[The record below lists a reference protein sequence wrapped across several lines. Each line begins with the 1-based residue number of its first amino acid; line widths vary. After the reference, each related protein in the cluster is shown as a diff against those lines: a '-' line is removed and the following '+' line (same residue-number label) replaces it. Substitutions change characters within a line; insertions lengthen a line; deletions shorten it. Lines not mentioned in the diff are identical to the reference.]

1 LETSLVTSLSLPGA
15 PSWALLTGLRA
26 RVSRARGVESS
37 TRVRAFVVVALAVLA
52 YHHSLLALTT
62 FLTADTPLAYLG
74 LLPVLVLGVALVKGR
89 PQPGEARLP
98 HRHIDWIL
106 GLPFLAAA
114 GFIAVTLPQE
124 LSYQYWTYRFD
135 MLGLPFFVAGMTC
148 LLLGSRVLRRI
159 RIPIAALALAW
170 PLPWELGL
178 SRLLA
183 AASSLAVWGVGSM
196 ASLVH
201 ATREASST
209 VFVVGSGTDSFH
221 VNIAPQC
228 AGANSALGFLLV
240 GTAFASIAHG
250 KMLRKLLWLIV
261 GTVVVLALNV
271 ARILL
276 VFWVGARFGQ
286 RAAIDWLHPYI
297 GLVLFTL
304 AIAGL
309 AVLMPRFGLSFFAP
323 ARDALDPAPV
333 APARSPRR
341 NRIRLALA
349 TSIALVLGVQNA
361 ALARFDPFL
370 GLDSAQAWQSTA
382 PTTRPIPGWTAA
394 KTSRIDWAK
403 PYFGEDSTWDR
414 FTVYHVG
421 TAPMFLDVVN
431 SADLHSF
438 SRFGVEACYRFHGYE
453 ILSNSRVD
461 LGGPA
466 PGQSI
471 TYADNKSGRVWA
483 VVSWVLPVH
492 AGNHIRYERAVV
504 LQGTSIDRAAQT
516 KARSTV
522 AAFAKSLIN
531 RARPQTA

>member
-1 LETSLVTSLSLPGA
+1 MTSLSLPSV
-15 PSWALLTGLRA
+15 PSWALPGAMRA
-26 RVSRARGVESS
+26 RVSRARGFESS

-106 GLPFLAAA
+106 GVPFLAAA
-114 GFIAVTLPQE
+114 AFVAVTLPEE

-159 RIPIAALALAW
+159 RVPVAALALAW

-196 ASLVH
+196 ASFVH
-201 ATREASST
+201 ATRDAGST
-209 VFVVGSGTDSFH
+209 VFVVGSGSDAFH

-240 GTAFASIAHG
+240 GTAFVSIAHG
-250 KMLRKLLWLIV
+250 KALRKLLWLLV
-261 GTVVVLALNV
+261 GTVVVLVLNV
-271 ARILL
+271 TRILL
-276 VFWVGARFGQ
+276 VFWVGDRFGQ

-297 GLVLFTL
+297 GLVLFTM
-304 AIAGL
+304 AIAALG
-309 AVLMPRFGLSFFAP
+309 VLMPRFGLTFFAP
-323 ARDALDPAPV
+323 AGEPVEPAPAAAV
-333 APARSPRR
+333 RSKRR
-341 NRIRLALA
+341 NSFRLALA
-349 TSIALVLGVQNA
+349 TSIALVLGFQNA

-370 GLDSAQAWQSTA
+370 GLDSQQAWLSTA
-382 PTTRPIPGWTAA
+382 PTTGSVAGWTAA

-414 FTVYHVG
+414 YTVYKVG
-421 TAPMFLDVVN
+421 AAPMFLDVIN
-431 SADLHSF
+431 SGDLHSF
-438 SRFGVEACYRFHGYE
+438 SRFGVEACYRFHGYD

-466 PGQSI
+466 PGQSL
-471 TYADNKSGRVWA
+471 TYVDKKSKRVWA
-483 VVSWVLPVH
+483 VVSWVLPVRS
-492 AGNHIRYERAVV
+492 GDHIRYERAVV
-504 LQGTSIDRAAQT
+504 LEGTSIDKAAQS

>member
-1 LETSLVTSLSLPGA
+1 LTSLSLPGV
-15 PSWALLTGLRA
+15 PLALPTGLRA
-26 RVSRARGVESS
+26 RLSRARGLESS
-37 TRVRAFVVVALAVLA
+37 TRIRAFVVVALSLLA

-74 LLPVLVLGVALVKGR
+74 LLPLLVLGVALVKGR

-106 GLPFLAAA
+106 GVPFLAAA
-114 GFIAVTLPQE
+114 GFIAVALPQE

-135 MLGLPFFVAGMTC
+135 MLGLPFFVAGLTC

-159 RIPIAALALAW
+159 RMPIAALALAW
-170 PLPWELGL
+170 PLPWEMGL
-178 SRLLA
+178 NRVLA

-201 ATREASST
+201 ATREAGST
-209 VFVVGSGTDSFH
+209 VFVVGTGTDAFH

-250 KMLRKLLWLIV
+250 KVLRKLLWLLV

-309 AVLMPRFGLSFFAP
+309 ALLLPKFGLSFAAP
-323 ARDALDPAPV
+323 ARAAAGEESVPV
-333 APARSPRR
+333 VRSKRR
-341 NRIRLALA
+341 NRVRLVLA
-349 TSIALVLGVQNA
+349 TSIALVLGFQNA

-370 GLDSAQAWQSTA
+370 GLDSQQAWQATA
-382 PTTRPIPGWTAA
+382 PTVRPVPGWTAA
-394 KTSRIDWAK
+394 KTSSIDWAK
-403 PYFGEDSTWDR
+403 PYFGDDSTWDR
-414 FTVYHVG
+414 YTVYRAG
-421 TAPMFLDVVN
+421 NAPMFLDVVN
-431 SADLHSF
+431 SGDLHSF

-453 ILSNSRVD
+453 ILANDRVD

-466 PGQSI
+466 PGQAL
-471 TYADNKSGRVWA
+471 TYVDSKSGRVWA
-483 VVSWVLPVH
+483 VVSWVLPVR
-492 AGNHIRYERAVV
+492 AGDKIRYERAVV
-504 LQGTSIDRAAQT
+504 LQGTSIDKAAQT

-522 AAFAKSLIN
+522 AAFARSLLN